1 MPAMNIKQR
10 LWLLVITVLSL
21 GLFASG
27 ILFSYYLVLPLGL
40 AFFTG
45 FDAQIFSILGNVE
58 KVLQMLNYAVLAM
71 ALLIIAGSL
80 YWFSLCSAHQQA
92 IIRAMRG
99 TTSQVVSLYFRL
111 GMCLV
116 CRGLAGG
123 LILGH
128 GLYYCL
134 SSLLQSR
141 AGLYLPQQLAAEEGV
156 LVVGVLLLGA
166 LCSWLPAYL
175 TALRSDIVENL

>member
-1 MPAMNIKQR
+1 M
-10 LWLLVITVLSL
+10 
-21 GLFASG
+21 G
-27 ILFSYYLVLPLGL
+27 
-40 AFFTG
+40 
-45 FDAQIFSILGNVE
+45 
-58 KVLQMLNYAVLAM
+58 
-71 ALLIIAGSL
+71 
-80 YWFSLCSAHQQA
+80 
-92 IIRAMRG
+92 G

-116 CRGLAGG
+116 CLGLAGG
-123 LILGH
+123 LILGY

>member
-1 MPAMNIKQR
+1 MQC
-10 LWLLVITVLSL
+10 LSAGYYTLYERHDQPGGQPIFSPGDVL
-21 GLFASG
+21 GLPG
-27 ILFSYYLVLPLGL
+27 FSRW
-40 AFFTG
+40 T
-45 FDAQIFSILGNVE
+45 DS
-58 KVLQMLNYAVLAM
+58 
-71 ALLIIAGSL
+71 
-80 YWFSLCSAHQQA
+80 
-92 IIRAMRG
+92 
-99 TTSQVVSLYFRL
+99 
-111 GMCLV
+111 
-116 CRGLAGG
+116 
-123 LILGH
+123 GH

>member
-1 MPAMNIKQR
+1 
-10 LWLLVITVLSL
+10 
-21 GLFASG
+21 
-27 ILFSYYLVLPLGL
+27 
-40 AFFTG
+40 
-45 FDAQIFSILGNVE
+45 
-58 KVLQMLNYAVLAM
+58 MLNYAVLAM

-92 IIRAMRG
+92 IIRAMGG
-99 TTSQVVSLYFRL
+99 TTSQVVRLYFRL
-111 GMCLV
+111 VGL
-116 CRGLAGG
+116 GLAGG
-123 LILGH
+123 MVLGH

>member
-92 IIRAMRG
+92 IICAMGG
-99 TTSQVVSLYFRL
+99 TTSQVVGLYFCL

-116 CRGLAGG
+116 GLGLAGG

-128 GLYYCL
+128 GLY
-134 SSLLQSR
+134 
-141 AGLYLPQQLAAEEGV
+141 
-156 LVVGVLLLGA
+156 
-166 LCSWLPAYL
+166 
-175 TALRSDIVENL
+175 

>member
-80 YWFSLCSAHQQA
+80 YWFSLCSAHQ
-92 IIRAMRG
+92 
-99 TTSQVVSLYFRL
+99 
-111 GMCLV
+111 
-116 CRGLAGG
+116 
-123 LILGH
+123 
-128 GLYYCL
+128 
-134 SSLLQSR
+134 
-141 AGLYLPQQLAAEEGV
+141 
-156 LVVGVLLLGA
+156 
-166 LCSWLPAYL
+166 
-175 TALRSDIVENL
+175 

>member
-1 MPAMNIKQR
+1 
-10 LWLLVITVLSL
+10 
-21 GLFASG
+21 
-27 ILFSYYLVLPLGL
+27 
-40 AFFTG
+40 
-45 FDAQIFSILGNVE
+45 
-58 KVLQMLNYAVLAM
+58 MLNYAVLAM
-71 ALLIIAGSL
+71 ALLNIAGSL

-92 IIRAMRG
+92 IIRAMGG

-116 CRGLAGG
+116 GLGLASG